1 MNNPFCLL
9 FLAVMICTDGISQ
22 NDTKKTANNIMYL
35 EIGGAGGYGS
45 VNYER
50 VIKSSKLFNLGVRLG
65 AGTYHINDYTTEFN
79 PDIIVP
85 ISLNAYYGKT
95 HKVELDFG
103 QVFSNTVIADES
115 NFEPDRESDFHSFF
129 SIGYRYQKDT
139 GGLVFRCDYT
149 PVFEFNSY
157 FRQWFGVSIGYSF

>member
-1 MNNPFCLL
+1 
-9 FLAVMICTDGISQ
+9 MICNDVFSQ
-22 NDTKKTANNIMYL
+22 NDTTKTAKNLIYV
-35 EIGGAGGYGS
+35 EFAGAGGYGS

-50 VIKSSKLFNLGVRLG
+50 VIKSSKQFMLGLRLG
-65 AGTYHINDYTTEFN
+65 AGTYHINDYTAAFN

-103 QVFSNTVIADES
+103 QVFSNTVIANEF

-129 SIGYRYQKDT
+129 SLGYRYQKQK
-139 GGLVFRCDYT
+139 GGLLFRCVYT